1 MIYTAMVGAKEVML
15 RQAANNHNLAN
26 VNTTGF
32 RADLD
37 AFSPQPVYGPGHP
50 SRVLVQDQRVGVD
63 FSPGSIITT
72 GRDLDTAVKGSG
84 FIAVQASDGGEAYTR
99 AGDLRIGGA
108 GVLETGAGHPV
119 MGNDGPIAI
128 PPYEKLEI
136 GADGTI
142 SIKPLGQSAATLA
155 VLDRIKLVNPPVT
168 ELHKGQD
175 GLLRQND
182 GQLAPP
188 DASVSLASGALES
201 SNVNMV
207 DALVTMIELSR
218 QYEMNVKMMHA
229 AEEEDSASASLLR
242 LA

>member
-1 MIYTAMVGAKEVML
+1 M
-15 RQAANNHNLAN
+15 
-26 VNTTGF
+26 
-32 RADLD
+32 
-37 AFSPQPVYGPGHP
+37 
-50 SRVLVQDQRVGVD
+50 
-63 FSPGSIITT
+63 
-72 GRDLDTAVKGSG
+72 
-84 FIAVQASDGGEAYTR
+84 
-99 AGDLRIGGA
+99 
-108 GVLETGAGHPV
+108 LETGAGHPV